1 MRSCWSEGSM
11 RSESHLP
18 CEPTTVLP
26 ASSTELHEIGAQEI
40 LWKGHMSVLGDA
52 N

>member
-1 MRSCWSEGSM
+1 M

-40 LWKGHMSVLGDA
+40 LWKVHMSVLGDA